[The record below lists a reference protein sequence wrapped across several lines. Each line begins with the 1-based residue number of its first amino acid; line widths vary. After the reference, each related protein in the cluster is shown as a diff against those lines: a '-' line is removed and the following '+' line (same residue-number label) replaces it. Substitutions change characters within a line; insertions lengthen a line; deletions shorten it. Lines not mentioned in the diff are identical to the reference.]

1 MNRKKESV
9 LHRILVKLTSIK
21 TLITMWSLFMLTF
34 IVVNSLSYPVLE
46 PLLAAIPLSYFGV
59 NLAEKVILKQSN

>member
-1 MNRKKESV
+1 MKKKESV

-21 TLITMWSLFMLTF
+21 TLITIWSLFMLTF

-46 PLLAAIPLSYFGV
+46 PLLAAILLSYFGV
-59 NLAEKVILKQSN
+59 NLAEKVILKQNN